1 LLTYPETISLFENT
15 EAATI
20 TKYDESNTKKV
31 AADSNTKELWEKSLR
46 ILRDNVS
53 SLIYNTWFTP
63 ITPLKWSDKVI
74 TVQVPSQFFYE
85 QLENNYYDLLH
96 KTIERV
102 FGDGARLQYDIVIDR
117 NNKNVEERSIIVP
130 AFQTPPP
137 VAQQSLSF
145 QGADNKIQHYS
156 NNLNPRYSF
165 DNFLTGESNQLAV
178 SAAKA
183 VAGNPGG
190 TQFNPIF
197 IYSETGLGKSHL
209 LHAIGNYIVK
219 NNPSKRVL
227 YTHSENFI
235 IEFVNAIQN
244 SKVNDFV
251 AFYRSIDVLILDDI
265 QFLSGK
271 EKTLDNFFH
280 TFNALHQQGKQIV
293 LSSDTPPSELNG
305 IDERLI
311 SRFKWGLN
319 VDIQKPELEL
329 RIAILKQK
337 SANAGIELPMEIAE
351 YIAKNATHRIRDLE
365 GILINLIAK
374 HTLDKKELNLDLAKQ
389 VVRNQLSLT
398 SKEFTIH
405 NIKELVS
412 EHYQV
417 PIDLIESKS
426 RKHEIALARQMS
438 MYLAKKFT
446 RNSLKAIGAEFGGR
460 DHSTVLHSCT
470 AIDNYLYFDK
480 KVQKDYDKLFN
491 LCKEMSI

>member
-1 LLTYPETISLFENT
+1 MLTYPETIPLFENT
-15 EAATI
+15 EAEML
-20 TKYDESNTKKV
+20 TKYDEKVVKKV
-31 AADSNTKELWEKSLR
+31 APDSITNELWDKCLR

-63 ITPLKWSDKVI
+63 ITPLKWSEKVI

-85 QLENNYYDLLH
+85 QLENNYYDLLR

-102 FGDGARLQYDIVIDR
+102 FGDGARLQYDIVVDR
-117 NNKNVEERSIIVP
+117 NNKNVEERSIIIP
-130 AFQTPPP
+130 AFQSPPP
-137 VAQQSLSF
+137 VVQQSISF
-145 QGADNKIQHYS
+145 QGTDNKIQHFS

-197 IYSETGLGKSHL
+197 VYSETGLGKSHL
-209 LHAIGNYIVK
+209 LHAIGNYILK

-235 IEFVNAIQN
+235 TEFVYAIQKN
-244 SKVNDFV
+244 KVNELSS
-251 AFYRSIDVLILDDI
+251 FYRSIDVLILDDI

-311 SRFKWGLN
+311 SRFKWGLT
-319 VDIQKPELEL
+319 VDIQRPELEL
-329 RIAILKQK
+329 RIAILIQK
-337 SANAGIELPMEIAE
+337 AANSGIDLPMDIAE
-351 YIAKNATHRIRDLE
+351 YIANNAPHRIRDLE

-374 HTLDKKELNLDLAKQ
+374 HTLDNKELNIELAKQ
-389 VVRNQLSLT
+389 VVRNQISLT
-398 SKEFTIH
+398 SKEFTIQD
-405 NIKELVS
+405 IKEIVS
-412 EHYQV
+412 DHYQV
-417 PIDLIESKS
+417 TIDMIESKS

-438 MYLAKKFT
+438 MYLSKKFT
-446 RNSLKAIGAEFGGR
+446 RNSLKAIGSEFGGR

-470 AIDNYLYFDK
+470 AIDNYLFFDK
-480 KVQKDYDKLFN
+480 KVQRDFEKLYN
-491 LCKEMSI
+491 VCKELSI

>member
-1 LLTYPETISLFENT
+1 MLTYPETISLFDNT
-15 EAATI
+15 EASTI
-20 TKYDESNTKKV
+20 TKLDEKNNIKV
-31 AADSNTKELWEKSLR
+31 APDSKTIELWEKCLR

-53 SLIYNTWFTP
+53 SLIYNTWFSP
-63 ITPLKWSDKVI
+63 ITPLKWSDNVI

-85 QLENNYYDLLH
+85 QLENNYYDLLRN
-96 KTIERV
+96 TIHRV
-102 FGDGARLQYDIVIDR
+102 FGDSARLQYDIVVDR
-117 NNKNVEERSIIVP
+117 NNKNLEERSIIVP
-130 AFQTPPP
+130 AFQSPPP
-137 VAQQSLSF
+137 VVQQTISF
-145 QGADNKIQHYS
+145 QGADNKIQHFS

-209 LHAIGNYIVK
+209 LHAIGNYIIK
-219 NNPSKRVL
+219 NNPSKKVL

-235 IEFVNAIQN
+235 IEFVNAIRNN
-244 SKVNDFV
+244 SINDLS
-251 AFYRSIDVLILDDI
+251 AFLRGLDVLILDDI

-280 TFNALHQQGKQIV
+280 TFNALHQAGKQIV
-293 LSSDTPPSELNG
+293 LSSDTPPSELIG

-337 SANAGIELPMEIAE
+337 AANSGIDIPMEICE
-351 YIAKNATHRIRDLE
+351 YIANNAPQRIRDLE
-365 GILINLIAK
+365 GVLINLIAK
-374 HTLDKKELNLDLAKQ
+374 HTLDRKELNLDLAKQ
-389 VVRNQLSLT
+389 VVRSQNSLST
-398 SKEFTIH
+398 KEFTIH
-405 NIKELVS
+405 NIKEIVS
-412 EHYQV
+412 DHYQV
-417 PIDLIESKS
+417 PLEQIESKS

-446 RNSLKAIGAEFGGR
+446 RNSLKAIGEEFGGR
-460 DHSTVLHSCT
+460 DHSTVLHSCV

-480 KVQKDYDKLFN
+480 KVQRDYEKLYG
-491 LCKEMSI
+491 LCKDMSI

>member
-1 LLTYPETISLFENT
+1 MFENT
-15 EAATI
+15 EASTI
-20 TKYDESNTKKV
+20 TKYDEKSTIKV
-31 AADSNTKELWEKSLR
+31 APDSKTIDLWEKCLR

-53 SLIYNTWFTP
+53 SLIYNTWFSP
-63 ITPLKWSDKVI
+63 IIPLKWSDNVI

-85 QLENNYYDLLH
+85 QLENNYYDLLRN
-96 KTIERV
+96 TIQRV
-102 FGDGARLQYDIVIDR
+102 FGDSARLQYDIVVDR

-130 AFQTPPP
+130 AFQTPPQ
-137 VAQQSLSF
+137 VAQQTISF
-145 QGADNKIQHYS
+145 QGSDNKIQHFS

-209 LHAIGNYIVK
+209 LHAIGNYIIK

-235 IEFVNAIQN
+235 IEFVNAIRN
-244 SKVNDFV
+244 NTTNELSSF
-251 AFYRSIDVLILDDI
+251 FRSLDVLILDDI

-280 TFNALHQQGKQIV
+280 TFNALHQAGKQIV

-319 VDIQKPELEL
+319 VDIQRPELEL

-337 SANAGIELPMEIAE
+337 AANSGIDLPMDIAE
-351 YIAKNATHRIRDLE
+351 YIANHAPQRIRDLE
-365 GILINLIAK
+365 GVLINLIAK
-374 HTLDKKELNLDLAKQ
+374 HTLDRKELNLDLAKQ
-389 VVRNQLSLT
+389 VVRSQLSLT

-405 NIKELVS
+405 NIKEIVS
-412 EHYQV
+412 DHYQI
-417 PIDLIESKS
+417 PIDQIESKS
-426 RKHEIALARQMS
+426 RKHEIALARQMC

-480 KVQKDYDKLFN
+480 KVQKDYDKLYN
-491 LCKEMSI
+491 VCKEMSI

>member
-1 LLTYPETISLFENT
+1 M
-15 EAATI
+15 
-20 TKYDESNTKKV
+20 
-31 AADSNTKELWEKSLR
+31 
-46 ILRDNVS
+46 
-53 SLIYNTWFTP
+53 
-63 ITPLKWSDKVI
+63 
-74 TVQVPSQFFYE
+74 
-85 QLENNYYDLLH
+85 
-96 KTIERV
+96 
-102 FGDGARLQYDIVIDR
+102 
-117 NNKNVEERSIIVP
+117 
-130 AFQTPPP
+130 
-137 VAQQSLSF
+137 
-145 QGADNKIQHYS
+145 
-156 NNLNPRYSF
+156 
-165 DNFLTGESNQLAV
+165 
-178 SAAKA
+178 
-183 VAGNPGG
+183 
-190 TQFNPIF
+190 
-197 IYSETGLGKSHL
+197 